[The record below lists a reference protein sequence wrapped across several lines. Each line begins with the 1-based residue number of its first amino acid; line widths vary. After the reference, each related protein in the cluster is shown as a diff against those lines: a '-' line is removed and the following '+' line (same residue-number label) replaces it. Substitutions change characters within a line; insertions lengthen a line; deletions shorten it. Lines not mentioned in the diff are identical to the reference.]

1 METPRY
7 FNGFAAQMDI
17 QHPCIVGWVANGA
30 TPEMMQWACE
40 ERGLVPEEASAFGA
54 ALGGNLATLKWLREH
69 DYPWDAPQL
78 AIWMERAAAVTG
90 IADYTQIL
98 QYILRQS
105 PIARQLHDHAH
116 SEQHKES
123 SSE

>member
-1 METPRY
+1 MDTPRY

-17 QHPCIVGWVANGA
+17 QNPCIVGWVANVG
-30 TPEMMQWACE
+30 TPEMMQWVVE

-116 SEQHKES
+116 SEQHKEE